1 MIIIVVIKHDTPK
14 AKYDWFNA
22 WCEEF
27 KECQNNRGQKRF
39 CESCNPE
46 ECEISCNIYCLNIEM
61 KEYRH
66 FKIECLSCGSVW
78 EESFTK
84 LRMVK
89 EVKDE
94 VEKCEDCGND
104 LIRVSGIENRRN
116 IKN

>member
-1 MIIIVVIKHDTPK
+1 
-14 AKYDWFNA
+14 
-22 WCEEF
+22 
-27 KECQNNRGQKRF
+27 
-39 CESCNPE
+39 
-46 ECEISCNIYCLNIEM
+46 M
-61 KEYRH
+61 KVYRH

-78 EESFTK
+78 EESFAE

-94 VEKCEDCGND
+94 VQKCEDCGND